1 MSTLLTDA
9 LLASAASNW
18 TITLPTGNYI
28 NEPGRVLQTQWIRTT
43 TQTTYSAP
51 GSGDGTTI
59 SALAISITPQSA
71 SSLLICSWMINYEVL
86 YNSVFLI
93 HKNGLLITTAG
104 YQGYNNVSGNVQYS
118 GVISAAYDNDQST
131 TPSNSYIQYA
141 VPSGSTAAATYAP
154 ATRSSNTTANTL
166 YLNRAVSSAGTDG
179 QEITVSTGIIM
190 EIAQ

>member
-1 MSTLLTDA
+1 MSILAADA

-18 TITLPTGNYI
+18 TIALPTGNYI
-28 NEPGRVLQTQWIRTT
+28 NEPGHVLQTQWIRTT

-51 GSGDGTTI
+51 GSGNGTTL
-59 SALAISITPQSA
+59 SALAISITPKSA

-86 YNSVFLI
+86 YNTVFLV
-93 HKNGLLITTAG
+93 HKDGALITTVG
-104 YQGYNNVSGNVQYS
+104 YQGYNNVAGNVQHS
-118 GVISAAYDNDQST
+118 GVISAPYDNDQST

-141 VPSGSTAAATYAP
+141 VPSGSTVAASYAP
-154 ATRSSNTTANTL
+154 AIRSSNTTANTF
-166 YLNRAVSSAGTDG
+166 YLNRPVSSAGTDG

>member
-1 MSTLLTDA
+1 MSILAADA
-9 LLASAASNW
+9 LLAAAASNW
-18 TITLPTGNYI
+18 TISLPTGNYI
-28 NEPGRVLQTQWIRTT
+28 NEPGRVLQTQWVRTT

-59 SALAISITPQSA
+59 SALAISITPRSA

-86 YNSVFLI
+86 YNTVFLV
-93 HKNGLLITTAG
+93 HKDGSLITTTG

-141 VPSGSTAAATYAP
+141 VPSGSTTAASYAP
-154 ATRSSNTTANTL
+154 AIRASNTTANTF
-166 YLNRAVSSAGTDG
+166 YLNRPVNSAGADG

>member
-1 MSTLLTDA
+1 MSILAADA
-9 LLASAASNW
+9 LIARASSNW
-18 TITLPTGNYI
+18 MIPLPAGNYI

-51 GSGDGTTI
+51 GSGNGTTI
-59 SALAISITPQSA
+59 SALAISITPRSA

-86 YNSVFLI
+86 YNTVFLV
-93 HKNGLLITTAG
+93 HKDGSLITTTG

-141 VPSGSTAAATYAP
+141 VPSGSTTAASYAP
-154 ATRSSNTTANTL
+154 AIRASNTTANTF
-166 YLNRAVSSAGTDG
+166 YLNRPVNSAGADG
-179 QEITVSTGIIM
+179 QEITVSTGVIM